1 MQADIFVC
9 RRLFST
15 NAHPSFTK
23 KVFAALPVAG
33 AGLFVKTSGTT
44 YKKPQLI
51 VAVGS
56 RVEHNLDL
64 CWESWAALR
73 ADATINWPTSLTKDK
88 INRTTEAEGAGNT

>member
-1 MQADIFVC
+1 M
-9 RRLFST
+9 
-15 NAHPSFTK
+15 
-23 KVFAALPVAG
+23 
-33 AGLFVKTSGTT
+33 KTSDTT

-73 ADATINWPTSLTKDK
+73 ADATINWPTSLTKD
-88 INRTTEAEGAGNT
+88 